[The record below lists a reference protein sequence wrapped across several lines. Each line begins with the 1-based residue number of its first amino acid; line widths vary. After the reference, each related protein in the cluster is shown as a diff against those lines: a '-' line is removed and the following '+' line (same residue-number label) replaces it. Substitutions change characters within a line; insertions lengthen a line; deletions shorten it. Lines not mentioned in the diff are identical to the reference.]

1 MPQTD
6 SFIMMGV
13 GGLFII
19 LGVVALLWGRREEKS
34 YYDSIYTRT
43 DVKEFLNHTP
53 DRPEPGALRIG
64 GWIALAIGLLM
75 LALGGAFL
83 LWG

>member
-1 MPQTD
+1 MPQMD
-6 SFIMMGV
+6 SFIMRGV

-34 YYDSIYTRT
+34 YYDSIHTRT

-53 DRPEPGALRIG
+53 DRPEPGALKIG
-64 GWIALAIGLLM
+64 GWIAMAIGLLM